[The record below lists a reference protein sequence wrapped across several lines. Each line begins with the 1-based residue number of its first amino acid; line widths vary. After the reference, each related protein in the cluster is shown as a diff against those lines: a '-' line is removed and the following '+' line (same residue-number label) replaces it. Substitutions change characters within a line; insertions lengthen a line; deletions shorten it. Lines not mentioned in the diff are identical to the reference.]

1 MPAIQA
7 MRSDA
12 MALRAKEDMQEKIPQ
27 FYNSVN
33 QSLGQSIVQGQD
45 AAEQLIEARFEAANK
60 IAAELRQKLDGKGGL
75 TELGVGMTMKTIS
88 QVLSTTL
95 TLLSKTSTTK
105 ILELASSLANFLLEQ
120 SALREQWDAA
130 VATYGQWT
138 VQAGY
143 TGHDTVGL
151 DIRNTMRSM
160 GGRGAIKYRDAIT
173 PRWTDR
179 RGYAGTTSA
188 GMGGPNGYDTW
199 FSWGSVGSITR
210 VGQT

>member
-12 MALRAKEDMQEKIPQ
+12 LALRAKEDMQEKIPQ

-95 TLLSKTSTTK
+95 TLLGKTSTTK

-130 VATYGQWT
+130 VATYGQ
-138 VQAGY
+138 
-143 TGHDTVGL
+143 
-151 DIRNTMRSM
+151 I
-160 GGRGAIKYRDAIT
+160 GRAH
-173 PRWTDR
+173 
-179 RGYAGTTSA
+179 
-188 GMGGPNGYDTW
+188 
-199 FSWGSVGSITR
+199 V
-210 VGQT
+210 

>member
-12 MALRAKEDMQEKIPQ
+12 LALRAKEDMQEKIPQ

-95 TLLSKTSTTK
+95 TLLGKTSTTK
-105 ILELASSLANFLLEQ
+105 ILELASSLANFCWNSQLCVNNGMLLLQ
-120 SALREQWDAA
+120 HTAS
-130 VATYGQWT
+130 G
-138 VQAGY
+138 
-143 TGHDTVGL
+143 
-151 DIRNTMRSM
+151 RSKQV
-160 GGRGAIKYRDAIT
+160 IL
-173 PRWTDR
+173 
-179 RGYAGTTSA
+179 
-188 GMGGPNGYDTW
+188 GMTLW
-199 FSWGSVGSITR
+199 A
-210 VGQT
+210 

>member
-12 MALRAKEDMQEKIPQ
+12 LALRAKEDMQEKIPQ

-95 TLLSKTSTTK
+95 TLLGKTSTTK

-151 DIRNTMRSM
+151 NISTTMRSM

-179 RGYAGTTSA
+179 RGYAGITSA

-199 FSWGSVGSITR
+199 FNWGSVGSITR